1 MLKNPQE
8 IFHKRDEFGI
18 ENSINMLFEIIE
30 KDEDVKK
37 RKSAIKYLGLISHN
51 STILKDDCFEVL
63 ENILISDDNI
73 DLKCEAANSLSF
85 LGFDKVLKPLKW
97 ILGQE
102 SIDNQVRISALKAI
116 ANVRFSEPEIN
127 LFIKELGNKYQSIK
141 ECVTHQLI
149 KLKPERLIKFLLKSL
164 KNDSYSEKHKIETI
178 KLIGHELSTVNLFPK
193 DSKSYKITY
202 PEILSDL
209 IQYKK
214 ILLKIIITSLKDDFL
229 NSALMILKAI
239 GREINNELIDFVHN
253 EDFIIK
259 TNAIKLIGELQ
270 IKAGRDALLENLDNI
285 YDEVSKASIK
295 SLGEIGD
302 LSTVPKLLNI
312 LNIEDLHFEYIDLDM
327 KWYIL
332 DAIKNIY
339 LKNKDAEF
347 DYLYSLINTKNE
359 ILLESVAYLFGEIGY
374 DLFINPLI
382 ELLNKRNLDVRK
394 NAAIA
399 LGKIGKSNALDPLI
413 SIIEDKNNYWLL
425 KKVSADAI
433 YNIYYKNF
441 YIVRKSFESER
452 FFVMR
457 TEQLIDHLKYNE
469 DENPKVKLSLIKLLE
484 DFGGKTSLNA
494 LLKQVNDFHRIVR
507 ISASKAI
514 KKIEK
519 RLEEEEIAPD

>member
-1 MLKNPQE
+1 MFKNPQE

-30 KDEDVKK
+30 KDKDVKK
-37 RKSAIKYLGLISHN
+37 RKNAIKYLGLITHN
-51 STILKDDCFEVL
+51 STILKEECFEVL

-85 LGFDKVLKPLKW
+85 LGIDKVLKPLKW
-97 ILGQE
+97 ILEQE
-102 SIDNQVRISALKAI
+102 STDNQVSIAALKTI

-127 LFIKELGNKYQSIK
+127 LFIKELDSKYQSIK
-141 ECVTHQLI
+141 ECVVHQLI
-149 KLKPERLIKFLLKSL
+149 KLKPEKLIKFLLESL
-164 KNDSYSEKHKIETI
+164 KKDSYSEKHKIEAI
-178 KLIGHELSTVNLFPK
+178 KLIGHQLSTVNLFPK

-202 PEILSDL
+202 PEILSEL

-214 ILLKIIITSLKDDFL
+214 MLLEVIITFLKDDFL
-229 NSALMILKAI
+229 NSALIILKAI
-239 GREINNELIDFVHN
+239 GREINNELIDFVHS

-270 IKAGRDALLENLDNI
+270 IKDGRDALLENLDNI

-332 DAIKNIY
+332 DAIKKIY
-339 LKNKDAEF
+339 LMNKDADF
-347 DYLYSLINTKNE
+347 DYLYSIINTKNE
-359 ILLESVAYLFGEIGY
+359 ILLESVAYLFGELGY

-399 LGKIGKSNALDPLI
+399 LGKIGNKDAMDPLI

-425 KKVSADAI
+425 KKVASDAL
-433 YNIYYKNF
+433 YNIYLINLSIESK
-441 YIVRKSFESER
+441 RSESER

-457 TEQLIDHLKYNE
+457 SERLIDHLKNNL
-469 DENPKVKLSLIKLLE
+469 DENPKVKLSLIKILE
-484 DFGGKTSLNA
+484 DFGGKTAINA

-507 ISASKAI
+507 ISSTKAI

-519 RLEEEEIAPD
+519 RLGEEEPD